1 MSICKLRP
9 LYGWSDLCRLTICVD
24 LSWKHVFPTSVM
36 GVAGVSIMYV
46 TTSTIMLASVPV
58 NVKSLCGSM
67 VCLSSPPSNLD
78 HRD

>member
-1 MSICKLRP
+1 
-9 LYGWSDLCRLTICVD
+9 
-24 LSWKHVFPTSVM
+24 M

-67 VCLSSPPSNLD
+67 VCLSSPPSNPD